1 MKTSEKPSNN
11 INDKT
16 IIKNE
21 VKMIR
26 QAKKYLTLTILA
38 LGIGSLAGCNTTTKI
53 IKHGSLAVE
62 TKMSNT
68 VFLDPLDDDRR
79 TVLLQI
85 RNTSDKSGLDV
96 ESKIRSAIESKGYT
110 IVSSPK
116 KANIMI
122 QANILQV
129 GKSTLEN
136 PFEAMSGGYGSGL
149 QGFATGAALG
159 GAFGGGGKS
168 MLGAGLIG
176 GIGNTILDAAV
187 EVVNFTM
194 VTDLQISEK
203 AEGRYVSESSD
214 AELKQGTSGYKKS
227 TWEQK
232 SNWKRYQTRIMSVAK
247 KTNLKFAEAEPELTE
262 GLVKSISGLL

>member
-1 MKTSEKPSNN
+1 MK
-11 INDKT
+11 I
-16 IIKNE
+16 
-21 VKMIR
+21 IR
-26 QAKKYLTLTILA
+26 QTKKYIIIAVLA
-38 LGIGSLAGCNTTTKI
+38 TGIGTLPACNTTTKI

-62 TKMSNT
+62 TKMSES
-68 VFLDPLDDDRR
+68 VFMDPLDEERK

-85 RNTSDKSGLDV
+85 RNTSDKQGLDI

-110 IVSSPK
+110 IVNSPK

-129 GKSTLEN
+129 GRSTLEN
-136 PFEAMSGGYGSGL
+136 PFEALSGGYGSGL
-149 QGFATGAALG
+149 EGFMTGAALG
-159 GAFGGGGKS
+159 GAFGGSGRDA
-168 MLGAGLIG
+168 LGVGLIA

-203 AEGRYVSESSD
+203 AEGNFVSESSD
-214 AELKQGTSGYKKS
+214 ASLKQGNSGYKKS
-227 TWEQK
+227 SWEK
-232 SNWKRYQTRIMSVAK
+232 KTNWKRYQTRIMSVAK
-247 KTNLKFAEAEPELTE
+247 KTNLKFEEAEPKLTD

>member
-1 MKTSEKPSNN
+1 MFK
-11 INDKT
+11 
-16 IIKNE
+16 
-21 VKMIR
+21 
-26 QAKKYLTLTILA
+26 QFKKYYLLTMIVVAISGLT
-38 LGIGSLAGCNTTTKI
+38 GCNTTTKI

-62 TKMSNT
+62 TKMSDS
-68 VFLDPLDDDRR
+68 VFLDPIDEDRR

-85 RNTSDKSGLDV
+85 RNTSDKPGLEI
-96 ESKIRSAIESKGYT
+96 ESRIRSAIESKGYT
-110 IVSSPK
+110 IVNSPK

-129 GKSTLEN
+129 GRSTLEN
-136 PFEAMSGGYGSGL
+136 PFEAISGGYGSGL
-149 QGFATGAALG
+149 EGFATGAAIAGATG
-159 GAFGGGGKS
+159 GSGRS
-168 MLGAGLIG
+168 MLGVGLIT

-203 AEGRYVSESSD
+203 ADGNFITESSD
-214 AELKQGTSGYKKS
+214 ASLKQGTSGYKKS

-232 SNWKRYQTRIMSVAK
+232 TNWKKYQTRIMSVAK
-247 KTNLKFAEAEPELTE
+247 KTNLKFEEAEPNLTE

>member
-1 MKTSEKPSNN
+1 MKKQ
-11 INDKT
+11 I
-16 IIKNE
+16 
-21 VKMIR
+21 
-26 QAKKYLTLTILA
+26 KKYVIIAILLSGITSLT
-38 LGIGSLAGCNTTTKI
+38 GCNTTTKL

-62 TKMSNT
+62 TRMSDS
-68 VFLDPLDDDRR
+68 VFLDPIDEDRR

-85 RNTSDKSGLDV
+85 RNTSDKSGL
-96 ESKIRSAIESKGYT
+96 EIEGKIRSAIESKGYT
-110 IVSSPK
+110 IVNSPK

-129 GKSTLEN
+129 GRSTLEN
-136 PFEAMSGGYGSGL
+136 PFEAISGGYGSGL
-149 QGFATGAALG
+149 EGFATGAAIAGATG
-159 GAFGGGGKS
+159 GSGKS
-168 MLGAGLIG
+168 MLGVGLIT

-203 AEGRYVSESSD
+203 ADGNFITESSD
-214 AELKQGTSGYKKS
+214 ASLKQGTSGYKKS

-232 SNWKRYQTRIMSVAK
+232 TNWKKYQTRIMSVAK
-247 KTNLKFAEAEPELTE
+247 KTNLKFEEAEPKLTE